1 MSSFKDKAKAVKALF
16 ENFDRLEKSVQAQLM
31 EVADKMAPKVQG
43 SGIAPK
49 AIRIPEPVEY
59 PDIKETAVHI
69 GIKKH
74 QLEHFADQFLK
85 SDWHPVEKAEHQPH
99 PGASISSHQQV
110 YDRKVQAKQ
119 EAHLKT
125 PKGDAERK
133 ANNAKVVQG
142 MKKTQKNPST
152 TVPYEEKPHHR
163 DYIAPTNNVAGELK
177 AAREKQAMSP
187 AVPAELHASGAMA
200 KAIAMGPRPPLSPI
214 KPPTRNIPDEPKKT
228 K

>member
-85 SDWHPVEKAEHQPH
+85 SDWQPV
-99 PGASISSHQQV
+99 
-110 YDRKVQAKQ
+110 
-119 EAHLKT
+119 L
-125 PKGDAERK
+125 
-133 ANNAKVVQG
+133 
-142 MKKTQKNPST
+142 KTQKNPST